1 MQMLLRREK
10 MSPFQ
15 PDAYKCKRSCRARTI
30 SITKERIDIG
40 NLNNGHEIT
49 RLEAEGTLFVAE
61 KVICSVNLIC
71 FSKTGLLKLEM

>member
-30 SITKERIDIG
+30 SITKERIDID

-49 RLEAEGTLFVAE
+49 KLEVEGTVLTVKKLFAW
-61 KVICSVNLIC
+61 
-71 FSKTGLLKLEM
+71 